1 MITCHR
7 PARRTWTCTSLLLVL
22 VALCGAAPGAQ
33 VPSLDPIPPVPDDL
47 ARVFERFYRTDPS
60 RQRETGGT
68 GLGLAIVRHLVEAQG
83 GRVWA
88 TSGADEVSVTLTLP
102 LAGPGSPDRPR
113 PTGNGEIR
121 GASDP
126 R

>member
-1 MITCHR
+1 MDR
-7 PARRTWTCTSLLLVL
+7 L
-22 VALCGAAPGAQ
+22 VALGPAPPSCSCSSPCAARHRACRSP
-33 VPSLDPIPPVPDDL
+33 VSTPSHLSPDDL

-68 GLGLAIVRHLVEAQG
+68 GLVLGIVRHLVEAQG

-88 TSGADEVSVTLTLP
+88 RSGADEVSVTLTLP

-126 R
+126 G